1 MNDAYAPWLPTLQ
14 DIEVRK
20 DDVEVGE
27 YYKKFGWDQLVVP
40 DDCPIIAGRMA
51 NLKIL
56 FDQKYAFRMI
66 NSETLE
72 QWQIRLQAR
81 FDRYAHIYERAYT
94 LYSTYSQEL
103 IDDMIGGE
111 TRRITK
117 SGSESR
123 KITRSGSETGTG
135 SESGD
140 VRNVNT
146 PDAATNADDRYADSR
161 SKSSGTSSS
170 SLISSEDTTD
180 GLISSDDITDRLIK
194 TGEGLID
201 NINSGFRKFIDIDQD
216 FIRQF
221 EDSFLNLF
229 WY

>member
-94 LYSTYSQEL
+94 LYSTYEQEL

-111 TRRITK
+111 TRT
-117 SGSESR
+117 
-123 KITRSGSETGTG
+123 ITRSGSETGTG

-161 SKSSGTSSS
+161 SKSSGT
-170 SLISSEDTTD
+170 
-180 GLISSDDITDRLIK
+180 
-194 TGEGLID
+194 
-201 NINSGFRKFIDIDQD
+201 
-216 FIRQF
+216 
-221 EDSFLNLF
+221 
-229 WY
+229 

>member
-94 LYSTYSQEL
+94 LYSTYDQEL
-103 IDDMIGGE
+103 IDDMLGGE
-111 TRRITK
+111 IRT
-117 SGSESR
+117 
-123 KITRSGSETGTG
+123 ITRSGTETGSG

-161 SKSSGTSSS
+161 SKSSGTSSTS
-170 SLISSEDTTD
+170 VITSESVTD
-180 GLISSDDITDRLIK
+180 KKVK

>member
-94 LYSTYSQEL
+94 LYAKYDQDM
-103 IDDMIGGE
+103 IDDMKGGE
-111 TRRITK
+111 
-117 SGSESR
+117 SR
-123 KITRSGSETGTG
+123 VITRSGSETGTG

-170 SLISSEDTTD
+170 SVITSESISDVM
-180 GLISSDDITDRLIK
+180 IK
-194 TGEGLID
+194 TGEGIID
-201 NINSGFRKFIDIDQD
+201 NINSGFKKFIDIDQD

>member
-1 MNDAYAPWLPTLQ
+1 MNDAYASWLPTLQ

-20 DDVEVGE
+20 EDVEVGE

-40 DDCPIIAGRMA
+40 DDCPIIAGRMG

-94 LYSTYSQEL
+94 LYSTYDQEL
-103 IDDMIGGE
+103 IDDMLGGE
-111 TRRITK
+111 IRT
-117 SGSESR
+117 
-123 KITRSGSETGTG
+123 ITRSGTETGTG

-161 SKSSGTSSS
+161 SKSSGTSSTS
-170 SLISSEDTTD
+170 VTTSESVTDKKVKTGD
-180 GLISSDDITDRLIK
+180 GLIDS
-194 TGEGLID
+194 
-201 NINSGFRKFIDIDQD
+201 INSGFRKFIDIDQD

>member
-111 TRRITK
+111 TRT
-117 SGSESR
+117 
-123 KITRSGSETGTG
+123 ITRSGSETGTG

-161 SKSSGTSSS
+161 SKSSGTSSTS
-170 SLISSEDTTD
+170 VITSE
-180 GLISSDDITDRLIK
+180 SVTDRKIK

>member
-20 DDVEVGE
+20 DDVEMGE
-27 YYKKFGWDQLVVP
+27 YYKKFGWDQLTVP
-40 DDCPIIAGRMA
+40 DDCPIIAGRMS

-81 FDRYAHIYERAYT
+81 FDRYARIYERAYT
-94 LYSTYSQEL
+94 LYAKYDQEL
-103 IDDMIGGE
+103 IDDMLGGE
-111 TRRITK
+111 IRVID
-117 SGSESR
+117 
-123 KITRSGSETGTG
+123 RSASG

-161 SKSSGTSSS
+161 SKSSGSSTSSEN
-170 SLISSEDTTD
+170 IIDK
-180 GLISSDDITDRLIK
+180 LIK

-221 EDSFLNLF
+221 EDSFLNIF

>member
-20 DDVEVGE
+20 DDIETGP
-27 YYKKFGWDQLVVP
+27 YYRRFGWDQLVVP
-40 DDCPIIAGRMA
+40 DDCPIVAGRMTD
-51 NLKIL
+51 LKTL

-72 QWQIRLQAR
+72 QWQLRLQSR
-81 FDRYAHIYERAYT
+81 FDRFVHIYERAYT
-94 LYSTYSQEL
+94 LYARYDQDM
-103 IDDMIGGE
+103 IDDMKGGE
-111 TRRITK
+111 TRTI
-117 SGSESR
+117 SR
-123 KITRSGSETGTG
+123 KTSG

-146 PDAATNADDRYADSR
+146 PDSATNADDRYADSR
-161 SKSSGTSSS
+161 SKSSGTSSG
-170 SLISSEDTTD
+170 SED
-180 GLISSDDITDRLIK
+180 ISDVLIK
-194 TGEGLID
+194 TGEGIID
-201 NINSGFRKFIDIDQD
+201 NINSGFRKYIDIDQD